1 MILRNFLFLDTD
13 TLDDYLAALEGYVI
27 DSAID
32 QTETEKK
39 DVTGKAGYK
48 ILEGELTTEKSKEMK
63 QRLAVT
69 NAAKFQRLYEIL
81 EKQEDGFRY
90 LDLFDQE
97 IWEQIRRGDLLEI
110 EARIHL
116 PKAFTLMQ
124 TMDDFAPW
132 MDIMSLVG
140 EEPLADAKTKA
151 AFEGLKSVS
160 KISEGKPIPIVFESS
175 STPTFCFTANLQ
187 RRFLKCQL
195 SDIEG
200 DATVFGK
207 VQRVIKKGEKI
218 EVFSLLPAFSSKL
231 PSLNTRQKKKMQQG
245 LAQKELA
252 EVIKGPALVIS
263 PVALY
268 R

>member
-13 TLDDYLAALEGYVI
+13 TLDDYLAALEGYVV

-48 ILEGELTTEKSKEMK
+48 IIEGELTTEKSKEMK
-63 QRLAVT
+63 QTLAVT
-69 NAAKFQRLYEIL
+69 SAAKFQKLYDLL
-81 EKQEDGFRY
+81 EKQEEGFRY

-97 IWEQIRRGDLLEI
+97 IWGQIRRGDLLEI
-110 EARIHL
+110 EAKIHL
-116 PKAFTLMQ
+116 PKAFALMQ
-124 TMDDFAPW
+124 TMDDFSPW
-132 MDIMSLVG
+132 LDIMSLVG
-140 EEPLADAKTKA
+140 DKPLADAKTKA

-160 KISEGKPIPIVFESS
+160 KLSEGKPIPIVFESS
-175 STPTFCFTANLQ
+175 STPTFGFTANLQ

-200 DATVFGK
+200 DATIFGK
-207 VQRVIKKGEKI
+207 VQRVIKRGEKV
-218 EVFSLLPAFSSKL
+218 EVFSLLPAFSAKL
-231 PSLNTRQKKKMQQG
+231 PSLNAMQKKQMQQG
-245 LAQKELA
+245 MAQKELT
-252 EVIKGPALVIS
+252 EIVKGPALIIS
-263 PVALY
+263 PVAVY